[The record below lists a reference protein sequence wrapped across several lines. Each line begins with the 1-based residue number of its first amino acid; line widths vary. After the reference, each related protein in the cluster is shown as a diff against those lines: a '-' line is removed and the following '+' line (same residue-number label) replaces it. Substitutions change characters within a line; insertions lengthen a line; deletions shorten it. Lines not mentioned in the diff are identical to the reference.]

1 MDSFYGGM
9 GATPNNTPIHP
20 LLKPWHNSNIP
31 MVDFNLA
38 KARQILK
45 EAGYSWDDKGRLCFS
60 MKG

>member
-1 MDSFYGGM
+1 
-9 GATPNNTPIHP
+9 
-20 LLKPWHNSNIP
+20 LKPWHNSNIP

-45 EAGYSWDDKGRLCFS
+45 DAGYSWDEKGRLCYS